1 MTDLAA
7 ILNTDMANT
16 ATPHSPANAGEAPE
30 SAGPAN
36 YEAAVAELETL
47 VTRMEGGALSLEES
61 LGAYRRGSQL
71 VSYCQ
76 QQLEKVEHQVRVLDG
91 EVLKP
96 LATDEDDA

>member
-1 MTDLAA
+1 
-7 ILNTDMANT
+7 MANT
-16 ATPHSPANAGEAPE
+16 AIPNRPDAPDGAAASAAAPAAGDAPA
-30 SAGPAN
+30 S
-36 YEAAVAELETL
+36 YEQAVAELEAL
-47 VTRMEGGALSLEES
+47 VAKMEGGALSLEDS

>member
-7 ILNTDMANT
+7 ILNTEMANT
-16 ATPHSPANAGEAPE
+16 ATPHTSERPADASEQ
-30 SAGPAN
+30 AGPAS

-47 VTRMEGGALSLEES
+47 VARMEGGALSLEES
-61 LGAYRRGSQL
+61 LSAYRRGSQL

>member
-7 ILNTDMANT
+7 ILITEMANT
-16 ATPHSPANAGEAPE
+16 ATPHTTERPAGEPEPASPA
-30 SAGPAN
+30 S

-61 LGAYRRGSQL
+61 LSAYRRGSQL

-76 QQLEKVEHQVRVLDG
+76 QQLEKVEQQVRVLDG

>member
-1 MTDLAA
+1 
-7 ILNTDMANT
+7 MAHPAPPHPSGEPAETPEASGPLDT
-16 ATPHSPANAGEAPE
+16 ASPA
-30 SAGPAN
+30 S

-47 VTRMEGGALSLEES
+47 VARMESGALSLEES
-61 LGAYRRGSQL
+61 LSAYRRGSQL

-96 LATDEDDA
+96 LATDEDNA

>member
-1 MTDLAA
+1 
-7 ILNTDMANT
+7 MANT
-16 ATPHSPANAGEAPE
+16 ATPRAPGEPAEAPE
-30 SAGPAN
+30 ASAARDTAAPAS

-47 VTRMEGGALSLEES
+47 VARMEGGALSLEES
-61 LGAYRRGSQL
+61 LSAYRRGSQL

-96 LATDEDDA
+96 LATDEDTA

>member
-1 MTDLAA
+1 
-7 ILNTDMANT
+7 MANT
-16 ATPHSPANAGEAPE
+16 ATPRTPGEPAEALDA
-30 SAGPAN
+30 SAALDTAGPAS

-47 VTRMEGGALSLEES
+47 VARMEGGALSLEES
-61 LGAYRRGSQL
+61 LSAYRRGSQL

-96 LATDEDDA
+96 LATDEDNA